1 MLKAHTA
8 PKDVGFLALRKEL
21 LSIIPYL
28 VPKKSC
34 VSIVRNEDGEK
45 VGFAFDCV
53 SFSIWWLIRLVIMS
67 RQGHG
72 LYIAS
77 VAIAWWMH
85 RCICLLSRT
94 HSLKKLLYWCE
105 SLFLGAVVCIRRG
118 VHIEGESASLVFRE
132 RISHGLLPDPSFKLI
147 SPIVKA
153 FDVLLIQER
162 SWLLWHREQV
172 FVLDWK
178 LWW

>member
-1 MLKAHTA
+1 MSHSPQKSESILRMFLQRVQSSRLIIECKLGLTSLHDFVVHQVFCTFVLSVKGSHG
-8 PKDVGFLALRKEL
+8 PKGCRFSCLEKKL

-28 VPKKSC
+28 VAKKSC
-34 VSIVRNEDGEK
+34 ASVVRNEDVEK
-45 VGFAFDCV
+45 VGFPFDCV

-105 SLFLGAVVCIRRG
+105 SLFLGAVVCIRQG
-118 VHIEGESASLVFRE
+118 VHI
-132 RISHGLLPDPSFKLI
+132 
-147 SPIVKA
+147 
-153 FDVLLIQER
+153 
-162 SWLLWHREQV
+162 
-172 FVLDWK
+172 
-178 LWW
+178 

>member
-1 MLKAHTA
+1 MSHSPQKSESILRMFLQRVQSSCLIIECKLGLTSLHDFVVHQVFCTFVLSVKGSHGP

-28 VPKKSC
+28 VPNKSC

-53 SFSIWWLIRLVIMS
+53 SFCIWWLIRLVIMS

-105 SLFLGAVVCIRRG
+105 SLFLGAVVCIRQG
-118 VHIEGESASLVFRE
+118 VHI
-132 RISHGLLPDPSFKLI
+132 
-147 SPIVKA
+147 
-153 FDVLLIQER
+153 
-162 SWLLWHREQV
+162 
-172 FVLDWK
+172 
-178 LWW
+178 